1 MSLVTP
7 IIRRVATIARRSRG
21 LVTRFQAVD
30 PAWQRRAGWELEAGL
45 WLLDG
50 RPETSSGIPD
60 EAKAFYL
67 LRAIRATGASVFV
80 ETGTFH
86 GNMVARLRSHVAEA
100 HTIELSLDLYLRA
113 KQRFEA
119 DPHVHVHHG
128 DSAVVLPSVLQQLQG
143 PAVIYLD
150 GHYSGGDTARG
161 AVATPVWDELRAV
174 AASPHRHAVVIDDAR
189 GFGVWP
195 GYPPPAEIAA
205 WVREN
210 LRTYVMVVDT
220 DEICLLP
227 SEIAN
232 CMR

>member
-1 MSLVTP
+1 MSLITR
-7 IIRRVATIARRSRG
+7 IMRRLARIARRG
-21 LVTRFQAVD
+21 KALVTRQHVR
-30 PAWQRRAGWELEAGL
+30 PATRQRARWELVAGL

-50 RPETSSGIPD
+50 RPETDTGIPD

-67 LRAIRATGASVFV
+67 LRAIRATGARVFV
-80 ETGTFH
+80 ETGTFY
-86 GNMVARLRSHVAEA
+86 GEMVARLRPYVAEA
-100 HTIELSLDLYLRA
+100 HTIELSPDLHSRA
-113 KQRFEA
+113 ERRFAA
-119 DPHVHVHHG
+119 DPDVHVHLG
-128 DSAVVLPSVLQQLQG
+128 DSAVVLPTVLAQLQA

-161 AVATPVWDELRAV
+161 SVVTPVWDELRAI

-195 GYPPPAEIAA
+195 GYPPAAEIADWA
-205 WVREN
+205 RDN
-210 LRTYVMVVDT
+210 LRDYVTVVDT

-227 SEIAN
+227 SEIES